1 MSRIFGLRPWDF
13 NLFLF
18 IAYCLG
24 LGFLFLLNSENIGF
38 ACFLGS
44 RSATSGSVG
53 SGNGRDI
60 GGGSN
65 MGGSSNNVGMGFV
78 FLRLAGGFSEDGMG
92 FLFLRLGG
100 FEDSLFLRLP
110 FPDCFIRRLPP
121 S

>member
-65 MGGSSNNVGMGFV
+65 MGGSSNNVGMLGGR
-78 FLRLAGGFSEDGMG
+78 FLRGWDGFSFSSLGRFRG
-92 FLFLRLGG
+92 F
-100 FEDSLFLRLP
+100 SLFALTLSRL
-110 FPDCFIRRLPP
+110 FAL
-121 S
+121 

>member
-38 ACFLGS
+38 ACFL
-44 RSATSGSVG
+44 ASGSVG
-53 SGNGRDI
+53 SGNVRDI
-60 GGGSN
+60 GGSN
-65 MGGSSNNVGMGFV
+65 KGGSSNNVGVGFV

-110 FPDCFIRRLPP
+110 FPDCLRCDWGQEQGLK
-121 S
+121 

>member
-1 MSRIFGLRPWDF
+1 MDF
-13 NLFLF
+13 VHGISTCFCS

-24 LGFLFLLNSENIGF
+24 LGFLLNSENIGF

-60 GGGSN
+60 GGVSN

-78 FLRLAGGFSEDGMG
+78 FLRLAGGFSEVSDFIPSNISR
-92 FLFLRLGG
+92 FLYK
-100 FEDSLFLRLP
+100 
-110 FPDCFIRRLPP
+110 
-121 S
+121 